1 MQYAFVW
8 SLIVATLCF
17 VLGKITREY
26 SWVDRLWPLLPIG
39 YGFHYLNH
47 QEECGKVP
55 IALRQKIM
63 LGMMILWG
71 CKHTF
76 NFGRKG
82 GFKRGGQ
89 DYRWVYIKEHYHWI
103 LVELLNFFFIAYYQ
117 LVLIQWFS
125 APIYFAHN
133 GPLNTI
139 DYALIGVWVLLFTAE
154 FVADQQQWNF
164 QSAKY
169 KLLKENGNNYEKL
182 PSKYRLG
189 FCVEGLW
196 SYCRHPNFFCEI
208 SIWWVMFFFSVNS
221 VGLNYSGIGSALLHL
236 LFFGSTGLTEQ
247 ISSEKY
253 PKYKIYQQ
261 TTPRLYPL
269 PPSKKIESLKQE

>member
-1 MQYAFVW
+1 MLSNSTIIIYLMEDLRSFVSFLPTFDFKDYCGVTGMQYAFVW

-82 GFKRGGQ
+82 GFKRGG
-89 DYRWVYIKEHYHWI
+89 
-103 LVELLNFFFIAYYQ
+103 
-117 LVLIQWFS
+117 
-125 APIYFAHN
+125 
-133 GPLNTI
+133 
-139 DYALIGVWVLLFTAE
+139 
-154 FVADQQQWNF
+154 
-164 QSAKY
+164 
-169 KLLKENGNNYEKL
+169 
-182 PSKYRLG
+182 
-189 FCVEGLW
+189 
-196 SYCRHPNFFCEI
+196 
-208 SIWWVMFFFSVNS
+208 
-221 VGLNYSGIGSALLHL
+221 
-236 LFFGSTGLTEQ
+236 
-247 ISSEKY
+247 
-253 PKYKIYQQ
+253 
-261 TTPRLYPL
+261 
-269 PPSKKIESLKQE
+269 